1 MTVSPRTTY
10 ARATA
15 SYDDD
20 FRRRLI
26 EEIITAIAKASLVTD
41 ANVMAIRTGEM
52 IEALTSCLIAT
63 AALTP
68 HFDTPRHLRE
78 FAAELAKRIRREVA
92 KARAEGFCS
101 DFVFGAC
108 RGGNA

>member
-26 EEIITAIAKASLVTD
+26 EEIITAIAKASLVADDT
-41 ANVMAIRTGEM
+41 
-52 IEALTSCLIAT
+52 CLITT
-63 AALTP
+63 ASLAP
-68 HFDTPRHLRE
+68 HFDTPSHLRE
-78 FAAELAKRIRREVA
+78 FAEDTAKRIRREVA
-92 KARAEGFCS
+92 KARAEGFCA
-101 DFVFGAC
+101 DFVFRAC
-108 RGGNA
+108 KGGNA

>member
-26 EEIITAIAKASLVTD
+26 EEIITAIAKASLVAD
-41 ANVMAIRTGEM
+41 ANVMAIRTGET
-52 IEALTSCLIAT
+52 IEALITCLITT
-63 AALTP
+63 ASLAP
-68 HFDTPRHLRE
+68 HFDTPSHLRE
-78 FAAELAKRIRREVA
+78 FAEDTAKRIRREVA
-92 KARAEGFCS
+92 KARAEGFCA
-101 DFVFGAC
+101 DFVFRA
-108 RGGNA
+108 RKGGNA